1 MTAYDNLRALAFN
14 LSWTWDRG
22 IRAVF
27 ERLDP
32 ERWEATGHNPVEL
45 LRRLD
50 RETVERRLRE
60 ERMTAVLQRA
70 QTRFPGAEV
79 WGAELGG
86 GVAYFSM
93 EFGLT
98 DSLPIYSGG
107 LGILAADQLKAAA
120 QLGLPMVGVG
130 LLYGTAFARQ
140 TIAEDGEQLSYFPVT
155 DRTSLPIERL
165 VRGGSPVRV
174 TAPIGTEEVVIQV
187 WKAQV
192 GAVPLLL
199 LDTDLE
205 ENAPPLRTITERLYP
220 ADPERRLSEEIVLGI
235 GGVRALRAAGFD
247 PLLFHLNE
255 GHSFLANLELV
266 REAVGDG
273 VPLGAARE
281 RVRERCIFTTHTPVA
296 AGSDYFDEALVEQL
310 LGPFLGEVG
319 IDLETYMDAGR
330 QHPGDKAERLCTTY
344 VALRSSATSVGVSRL
359 HGAVSRRLWK
369 AAWPELAEDLVP
381 IGSVTNGVH
390 MPTWVAGEIDDIL
403 RQHVDERW
411 WDLDADDR
419 RWQGVSLIPDSVLWE
434 AHSRLRRAMIDRA
447 TAAGGNRGL
456 FDPHK
461 LTIGFSRRFAE
472 YKRAS
477 LLLSDVERLKGIL
490 GRPGREVQLVFSGK
504 AHPNDGH
511 GKELLSD
518 VIRFAWEEPR
528 MAFIQDYNMDI
539 AGTLVHGADVWLNN
553 PRRLLEASGTS
564 GMKAGANGVLNLSV
578 SDGWW
583 DEGRRSDSGW
593 TIASEVTLDQ
603 PDADDGAEA
612 DALYRLLEER
622 VVPLFYDRDPDG
634 LPSGWLSMM
643 RASIRHVASHFSARR
658 MVLDYRRECY
668 LPAAR
673 RVLERSDRLLFG
685 AGVSGSGSLSTTG
698 PAEA

>member
-1 MTAYDNLRALAFN
+1 MTAYDNLKALAFN

-22 IRAVF
+22 IRGVF

-32 ERWEATGHNPVEL
+32 EVWQASGGNPVEL

-60 ERMTAVLQRA
+60 ADVGTALQRA
-70 QTRFPGAEV
+70 QARFPGAEV

-98 DSLPIYSGG
+98 DALPIYSGG

-120 QLGLPMVGVG
+120 QLALPMVGVG

-140 TIAEDGEQLSYFPVT
+140 TIAEDGEQISEFPVT
-155 DRTSLPIERL
+155 DRASLPVERL
-165 VRGGSPVRV
+165 VRNGSPVRV
-174 TAPIGTEEVVIQV
+174 TAPIGAHEVVIQV
-187 WKAQV
+187 FKAQV
-192 GAVPLLL
+192 GSVPLLL
-199 LDTDLE
+199 LDTDLD
-205 ENAPPLRTITERLYP
+205 ENPPALRSITERLYP

-266 REAVGDG
+266 RERTKDG
-273 VPLGAARE
+273 ERVETARAA
-281 RVRERCIFTTHTPVA
+281 VRERCVFTTHTPVA
-296 AGSDYFDEALVEQL
+296 AGSDYFDEILVEEL
-310 LGPFLGEVG
+310 LGPFLADVG
-319 IDLETYMDAGR
+319 IDVQTYMDLGR
-330 QHPGDKAERLCTTY
+330 QNPGDQEERLCTTY
-344 VALRSSATSVGVSRL
+344 IALRSSATTVGVSRL
-359 HGAVSRRLWK
+359 HGEVSRRLWK
-369 AAWPELAEDLVP
+369 DAWPGVAEDRVP

-403 RQHVDERW
+403 RQHVDPRW

-419 RWQGVSLIPDSVLWE
+419 RWQGVAQVPDSVLWE
-434 AHSRLRRAMIDRA
+434 THSRLRRALVNRA
-447 TAAGGNRGL
+447 VAAEGNQGL
-456 FDPHK
+456 FDPDK

-477 LLLSDVERLKGIL
+477 LLLSDVDRLVRIL

-504 AHPNDGH
+504 AHPNDSH
-511 GKELLSD
+511 GKELLSE
-518 VIRFAWEEPR
+518 VVRFAWEEPR
-528 MAFIQDYNMDI
+528 MAFIPDYNMGI
-539 AGTLVHGADVWLNN
+539 ARTLVHGADVWLNN

-593 TIASEVTLDQ
+593 TIPSDVTLDQ
-603 PDADDGAEA
+603 PDADDAAEA
-612 DALYRLLEER
+612 NALYTLLEER
-622 VVPLFYDRDPDG
+622 VVPLFYDRDPGG
-634 LPSGWLSMM
+634 LPSGWLAMM
-643 RASIRHVASHFSARR
+643 RAGIRHAASHFSARR

-673 RVLERSDRLLFG
+673 RVLERREALLFG
-685 AGVSGSGSLSTTG
+685 AGISRAGSRSSVA
-698 PAEA
+698 PPEV